1 MTRKQFPAVPR
12 EGSGMSYARTSAGV
26 VAVTVIAAVI
36 AGCSGSS
43 SGAHSGS
50 GSTAPVRAN
59 PAPTESNP
67 PGDIPDN
74 QVFVAYRPTG
84 GFTGFTVKVPEGWAR
99 TDKGGATVFTDKLNS
114 VTITTATASTAPTV
128 ASVNSTVVQQ
138 LSGRVTKFASPKV
151 SQVTRKAG
159 PVVLLTYQGDSA
171 RDPVTGKVV
180 RDAFERYAFARQGH
194 EVDLTLS
201 GPVNAD
207 NVDPW
212 RTVSDSFAWR

>member
-1 MTRKQFPAVPR
+1 
-12 EGSGMSYARTSAGV
+12 MSYVRNSAGV

-50 GSTAPVRAN
+50 GSTAPAPVAA
-59 PAPTESNP
+59 APTESNP

-99 TDKGGATVFTDKLNS
+99 TDRGGTTVFTDKLNS
-114 VTITTATASTAPTV
+114 VTIRTATASTAPTV
-128 ASVNSTVVQQ
+128 ASVKNTVVPQ
-138 LSGRVTKFASPKV
+138 LSGHVKKFASPKV

-159 PVVLLTYQGDSA
+159 RVVLLTYRGDSA
-171 RDPVTGKVV
+171 KDPVTGKVV
-180 RDAFERYAFARQGH
+180 RDAFERYAFYRQGH